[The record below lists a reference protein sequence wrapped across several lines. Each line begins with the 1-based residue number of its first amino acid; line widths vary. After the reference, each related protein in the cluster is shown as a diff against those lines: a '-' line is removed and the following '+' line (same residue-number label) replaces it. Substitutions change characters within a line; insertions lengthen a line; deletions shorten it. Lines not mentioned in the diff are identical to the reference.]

1 MSTEASDHGP
11 ADKSTF
17 NWDLIERVTV
27 AGPDGSGRKRWRA
40 IPSVAQL
47 RDGTLLAAYR
57 EGTDHWITP
66 DGVVRLCRSTD
77 GGRTWSAPQ
86 TIVSAEGRDF
96 GCHLRMAELDDGTI
110 LLPLVEIHNSS
121 GDPTYLQ
128 YYFRRLISTHVIL
141 SHDGGHTWT
150 PPQQVDL
157 GSHVISTGSY
167 GDVLI
172 GPEGEVIMSVDW
184 QQEGD
189 TTYGTSHGG
198 DVCRTGLLRSRDG
211 GHSWGHLTQIADGV
225 DNEKSVCI
233 LPSGRMIAVM
243 RDEDRPSKRS
253 FSDDGGETWTPV
265 EPLPFHGHCPCL
277 LQTQSGVLL
286 CSYRQRT
293 PGKPQGVG
301 LSYSYDG
308 GETWTETDNLYV
320 SPLRDCAYANLLELS
335 PGEYIAVYYTAAM
348 GTEYLVPQDNG
359 RDPEELEKSHPELL
373 KYSDADNEIEMVR
386 FQER

>member
-1 MSTEASDHGP
+1 MSAEASNRGSV
-11 ADKSTF
+11 DKSTF
-17 NWDLIERVTV
+17 NWEEIERVTV

-40 IPSVAQL
+40 IPSATQL
-47 RDGTLLAAYR
+47 RDGTLLVAYR
-57 EGTDHWITP
+57 EATDHWFTP

-77 GGRTWSAPQ
+77 GGRTWSEPQ
-86 TIVSAEGRDF
+86 TIVSAEGRSF

-110 LLPLVEIHNSS
+110 LLPLVESHSIS
-121 GDPTYLQ
+121 GDTTYLQ
-128 YYFRRLISTHVIL
+128 HYFRRLSSTHVTL
-141 SHDGGHTWT
+141 SQDGGHTWT
-150 PPQQVDL
+150 PPQQIDL
-157 GSHVISTGSY
+157 GSHVIWTSSY

-172 GPEGEVIMSVDW
+172 GPDGEVIMSIDW
-184 QQEGD
+184 KQEGD
-189 TTYGTSHGG
+189 ATYGQSHGG

-211 GHSWGHLTQIADGV
+211 GRSWGHLTQIADGV

-233 LPSGRMIAVM
+233 RPSGRMIAVM

-308 GETWTETDNLYV
+308 GETWAETDPLYV
-320 SPLRDCAYANLLELS
+320 SPLWDCAYANLLELS
-335 PGEYIAVYYTAAM
+335 SGEYIAVYYTAAM
-348 GTEYLVPQDNG
+348 GTEYLFPQDSG
-359 RDPEELEKSHPELL
+359 RDPEALEMANSELL
-373 KYSDADNEIEMVR
+373 RYANADNTIELVR
-386 FQER
+386 FRER